1 MIRIQYVPPSQ
12 QTQIPDLPLHNAGPE
27 TPQPVVNPFQSEQAS
42 FKRERASRLGF
53 GDVGQAGRAQRNQ
66 RDSLALSKEWR
77 SLARKAG
84 GPWQLLHDATT
95 QLSADGQ
102 PNLAALR
109 QAQARLHQWV
119 QAQAA
124 GKKLTPDMQAQIAK
138 VDALVGRMLRRNLP
152 LGELPAT
159 SGFQAPASGMAAF
172 FDKVLPASP
181 NAQHRKALKLWDEGR
196 TAEALDLLETAV
208 EKQPTNARL
217 QLDLGKLL
225 TEEGYYPE
233 AEWALVQLAAD
244 HPRQPEIQAALGQL
258 YTQMGQPLLAM
269 EAYKQTLKLDPDHT
283 DAHLQLGVAHYEQG
297 SLDEAAPHLQRAIRL
312 DQKNPVAR
320 FYMAQI
326 SLQENDLL
334 RARYQLGMV
343 AKLAPEMDLTRF
355 GENAP
360 PPLTSRTE
368 RREPPAHHWQL
379 PQVRTAKT
387 APLDPRQAGTRRLAD

>member
-1 MIRIQYVPPSQ
+1 
-12 QTQIPDLPLHNAGPE
+12 
-27 TPQPVVNPFQSEQAS
+27 
-42 FKRERASRLGF
+42 
-53 GDVGQAGRAQRNQ
+53 
-66 RDSLALSKEWR
+66 
-77 SLARKAG
+77 
-84 GPWQLLHDATT
+84 
-95 QLSADGQ
+95 
-102 PNLAALR
+102 
-109 QAQARLHQWV
+109 
-119 QAQAA
+119 
-124 GKKLTPDMQAQIAK
+124 MQAQVAK

-152 LGELPAT
+152 MGEMPAT
-159 SGFQAPASGMAAF
+159 PAFQAPPSGWSPLLQL

-181 NAQHRKALKLWDEGR
+181 SAQHRKATKLWQEGR
-196 TAEALDLLETAV
+196 TAEALDLLEAAA
-208 EKQPTNARL
+208 ERQPENARL

-225 TEEGYYPE
+225 TEEGFYPE

-244 HPRQPEIQAALGQL
+244 HPRQAEVQAALGDL
-258 YTQMGQPLLAM
+258 YVQMGQPLMAM
-269 EAYKQTLKLDPDHT
+269 EAFKQTLKLDPDHT

-297 SLDEAAPHLQRAIRL
+297 SLDEAAPHLQKAIRL

-360 PPLTSRTE
+360 PPLISRTD

-379 PQVRTAKT
+379 PQVRQAKT
-387 APLDPRQAGTRRLAD
+387 SKLDARQAPTSRLVD